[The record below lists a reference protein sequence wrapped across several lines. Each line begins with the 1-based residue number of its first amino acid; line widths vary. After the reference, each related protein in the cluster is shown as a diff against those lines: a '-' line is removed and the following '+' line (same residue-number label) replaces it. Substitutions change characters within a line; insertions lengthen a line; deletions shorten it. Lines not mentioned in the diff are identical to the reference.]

1 MFEDEGIM
9 EPATD
14 VVIVGGGV
22 IGCAIAYF
30 LRKLDIAVTVLE
42 RGEIGAE
49 ASSAA
54 AGLLAP
60 LGSLSG
66 PGPYADLML
75 ASWNMF
81 PSLVPELEKAS
92 GVHIEFEQTG
102 ALRVVRSAKNNE
114 NLRKRM
120 HAWEPLGLHM
130 QWLTGGEARQH
141 EPLLASDVT
150 AAIYAPQEAQT
161 KAPAVVRA
169 FARAAAR
176 SGAKFYSNREVTG
189 LQHNGSKVTG
199 VTTNAGDTITCNQ
212 LVIATGAWSAR
223 CGEWLNVTLPVSPQK
238 GQILTLRQPERPLRS
253 IIFGEAIYLAPK
265 QDNTIVVGA
274 TKEEA
279 NFDTHI
285 TAGGI
290 AWLLNSAIHLV
301 PTLEQ
306 CAIDQIWS
314 GLRPHSLD
322 NQPILG
328 RAPGWDNVTLAAGHS
343 STGILLSPITGKCI
357 AGLVATGKEDE
368 LLKAFGAERFEE

>member
-1 MFEDEGIM
+1 M
-9 EPATD
+9 ETTTN

-30 LRKLDIAVTVLE
+30 LRKLGVTVTVLE

-54 AGLLAP
+54 AGILAP

-66 PGPYADLML
+66 PGAYADLML

-81 PSLVPELEKAS
+81 PSLVPELEKTS
-92 GVHIEFEQTG
+92 GVHIEYEQTG
-102 ALRVVRSAKNNE
+102 ALRIVRNAKNSG

-120 HAWEPLGLHM
+120 HEWEPLGLHM
-130 QWLTGGEARQH
+130 QWLTGDEARQH

-150 AAIYAPQEAQT
+150 AAVYVPQEAQT
-161 KAPAVVRA
+161 KAPSVVRA

-176 SGAKFYSNREVTG
+176 LGAKLYSQHEVTG
-189 LQHNGSKVTG
+189 LTHTNNKVTG
-199 VTTNAGDTITCNQ
+199 VTINTGETIACNH

-238 GQILTLRQPERPLRS
+238 GQILTLRQPEQPLRS

-265 QDNTIVVGA
+265 QDNTIVVGG

-290 AWLLNSAIHLV
+290 AWLLNSAMHIV
-301 PTLEQ
+301 PALES
-306 CAIDQIWS
+306 CAIEQIWS
-314 GLRPHSLD
+314 GLRPKSPD

-328 RAPGWDNVTLAAGHS
+328 RAPNWDNVTLAVGHS
-343 STGILLSPITGKCI
+343 STGIMLSPITGKCI
-357 AGLVATGKEDE
+357 AELVATGKEDE
-368 LLKAFGAERFEE
+368 LIKAFGVGRFGG

>member
-1 MFEDEGIM
+1 M
-9 EPATD
+9 ETTTD

-30 LRKLDIAVTVLE
+30 LRKLGVTVTVLE

-75 ASWNMF
+75 ASWRMF
-81 PSLVPELEKAS
+81 PTLVPELEKMS
-92 GVHIEFEQTG
+92 GVHIEYEQTG
-102 ALRVVRSAKNNE
+102 VLRVALNAKSSD

-120 HAWEPLGLHM
+120 HAWELLGIQM
-130 QWLTGGEARQH
+130 QWLTGDEARQR
-141 EPLLASDVT
+141 EPLLAPNVT
-150 AAIYAPQEAQT
+150 AAIYAPQESQT
-161 KAPAVVRA
+161 KAPGVVRA

-176 SGAKFYSNREVTG
+176 LGAKFRGECEVTG
-189 LQHNGSKVTG
+189 LQHDGPKVTG
-199 VTTNAGDTITCNQ
+199 VTTNSGDTIACDQ

-238 GQILTLRQPERPLRS
+238 GQILALRQPERPLRS
-253 IIFGEAIYLAPK
+253 IVFGEAVYLSPK

-274 TKEEA
+274 TKEET

-290 AWLLNSAIHLV
+290 AWLLDTAIRLI
-301 PTLEQ
+301 PTLEH
-306 CAIDQIWS
+306 CVIEQIWS
-314 GLRPHSLD
+314 GLRPKSPD

-328 RAPGWDNVTLAAGHS
+328 RAPNWDNVTLAVGHS
-343 STGILLSPITGKCI
+343 STGIMLSPITGKCI
-357 AGLVATGKEDE
+357 AELVTTGKEDE
-368 LLKAFGAERFEE
+368 LIKAFGVGRFEG

>member
-1 MFEDEGIM
+1 M
-9 EPATD
+9 ETTTD

-30 LRKLDIAVTVLE
+30 LRKLGVTVTVLE

-75 ASWNMF
+75 ASWYMF
-81 PSLVPELEKAS
+81 PALMPELEKMS
-92 GVHIEFEQTG
+92 GVHIEYEQTG
-102 ALRVVRSAKNNE
+102 VLRVGRSAKSSA

-120 HAWEPLGLHM
+120 HEWKPLGIHM
-130 QWLTGGEARQH
+130 QWLTGAEARQH
-141 EPLLASDVT
+141 EPLLAPDIT

-161 KAPAVVRA
+161 KAPGVVRA

-176 SGAKFYSNREVTG
+176 LGAKFHGECEVTG
-189 LQHNGSKVTG
+189 LQHDGAKVTG
-199 VTTNAGDTITCNQ
+199 VTTNHGETIACNH

-238 GQILTLRQPERPLRS
+238 GQILTLRQPEQPLRS
-253 IIFGEAIYLAPK
+253 IVFGEAVYLAPK
-265 QDNTIVVGA
+265 QDNSIVVGA

-285 TAGGI
+285 TAGSI
-290 AWLLNSAIHLV
+290 AWLLNTAIHLV
-301 PTLEQ
+301 PALES
-306 CAIDQIWS
+306 CAIEQIWS
-314 GLRPHSLD
+314 GLRPKSPD

-328 RAPGWDNVTLAAGHS
+328 RAPNWDNVTLAVGHG
-343 STGILLSPITGKCI
+343 STGIMLSPITGKCI
-357 AGLVATGKEDE
+357 AELVATGKEDE
-368 LLKAFGAERFEE
+368 LIQPFGVGRFEG

>member
-1 MFEDEGIM
+1 M
-9 EPATD
+9 ETSTD
-14 VVIVGGGV
+14 VIIVGGGV

-30 LRKLDIAVTVLE
+30 LRKRGIHVAVLE
-42 RGEIGAE
+42 RGEVGAE

-66 PGPYADLML
+66 PGSYADLLL
-75 ASWNMF
+75 ASWKMF
-81 PSLVPELEKAS
+81 PTLIPELEKAS
-92 GVHIEFEQTG
+92 GVHMEYEQTG
-102 ALRVVRSAKNNE
+102 ALRVVRDAKHTG

-120 HAWEPLGLHM
+120 KAWEPLGLQM
-130 QWLTGGEARQH
+130 QWLTGDEARER
-141 EPLLASDVT
+141 EPLLDLDVT
-150 AAIYAPQEAQT
+150 AAIYAPEEAQT

-176 SGAKFYSNREVTG
+176 LGAKFYGKCEVTG
-189 LQHNGSKVTG
+189 LKCDGAVVTG
-199 VTTNAGDTITCNQ
+199 VHISTGETIACNH

-223 CGEWLNVTLPVSPQK
+223 CGEWLHVTVPVSPQK
-238 GQILTLRQPERPLRS
+238 GQILTLRQPEHLLRS
-253 IIFGEAIYLAPK
+253 MIFGEAIYLAPK

-274 TKEEA
+274 TKEEG

-301 PTLEQ
+301 PVLEH

-314 GLRPHSLD
+314 GLRPRSPD
-322 NQPILG
+322 GQPILG
-328 RAPGWDNVTLAAGHS
+328 RAPGWENVTLAVGHS
-343 STGILLSPITGKCI
+343 STGILLSPITGTCI
-357 AGLVATGKEDE
+357 AEVVATGNENE
-368 LLKAFGAERFEE
+368 LIKAFGVGRFGM

>member
-1 MFEDEGIM
+1 M
-9 EPATD
+9 ETTTD

-22 IGCAIAYF
+22 IGCAIAYY
-30 LRKLDIAVTVLE
+30 LRKLSATVAVLE
-42 RGEIGAE
+42 RGDIGAE

-81 PSLVPELEKAS
+81 PLLVPELERTS
-92 GVHIEFEQTG
+92 GVHIEYEQTG
-102 ALRVVRSAKNNE
+102 TLRVGRNAKNSG

-130 QWLTGGEARQH
+130 QWLTGDEARQH
-141 EPLLASDVT
+141 EPLLAPDVT

-176 SGAKFYSNREVTG
+176 LGAKFYSNREVTG
-189 LQHNGSKVTG
+189 LQREGTKVTG
-199 VTTNAGDTITCNQ
+199 VTTNQGETIACRN

-274 TKEEA
+274 TKEDG
-279 NFDTHI
+279 NFDTQI

-301 PTLEQ
+301 PALEHR
-306 CAIDQIWS
+306 AIEQIWS
-314 GLRPHSLD
+314 GLRPKSPD
-322 NQPILG
+322 SQPILG
-328 RAPGWDNVTLAAGHS
+328 RAPNWDNVTLAVGHS

-357 AGLVATGKEDE
+357 AELVATGKEDE
-368 LLKAFGAERFEE
+368 LIKEFGVERFEE